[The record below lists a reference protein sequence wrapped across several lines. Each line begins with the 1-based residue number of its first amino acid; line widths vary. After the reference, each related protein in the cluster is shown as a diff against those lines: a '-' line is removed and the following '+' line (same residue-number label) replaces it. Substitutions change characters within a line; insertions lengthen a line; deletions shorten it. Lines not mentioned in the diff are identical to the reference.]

1 MRRTKIVAT
10 IGPATWSP
18 ERLEQLIRAGLNVAR
33 VNFSHAS
40 HDDASRIIRS
50 TSEISRRLGM
60 PVAIVGDLQGPKIR
74 TGSLAGG
81 SPVVLVAGSECT
93 ITTEPVPGT
102 ADRISTNYRN
112 LPRDVA
118 PGQRILLADGT
129 RVLEVLATTA
139 TEVRCRVLVGGP
151 LAFIALGVA
160 GAFSFAAGLG
170 LVIERGRAMRRA
182 GEERPGSMAAILG
195 MDADAVSAVCREA
208 STQVREPVVVANDN
222 APGQIVISGTPRG
235 VQAAGDL
242 ARAKGARRVVP
253 LAVSIAAHS
262 PLMEPAV
269 ALFAPCLRQVKWNP
283 PLTPVI
289 GNREARPLATVDDV
303 LLELERQLVSPVQW
317 TASIRYMV
325 ERGVTAFIEVGAK
338 DVLTGLVKRI
348 EPSVTCLPC
357 GNMSGVEQA
366 AQLVREL
373 M

>member
-1 MRRTKIVAT
+1 
-10 IGPATWSP
+10 
-18 ERLEQLIRAGLNVAR
+18 
-33 VNFSHAS
+33 
-40 HDDASRIIRS
+40 
-50 TSEISRRLGM
+50 
-60 PVAIVGDLQGPKIR
+60 
-74 TGSLAGG
+74 
-81 SPVVLVAGSECT
+81 
-93 ITTEPVPGT
+93 
-102 ADRISTNYRN
+102 
-112 LPRDVA
+112 
-118 PGQRILLADGT
+118 
-129 RVLEVLATTA
+129 
-139 TEVRCRVLVGGP
+139 
-151 LAFIALGVA
+151 
-160 GAFSFAAGLG
+160 
-170 LVIERGRAMRRA
+170 MRRA